1 MAWEQELDILTRL
14 LEETG
19 MESRIKW
26 NQPVYFHAG
35 RNVAS
40 CSGFK
45 HHCSLWFFEGALLT
59 DEEGHLEN
67 AQEGRTQA
75 LRHWKFRK
83 GVPIPEETVR
93 AYLHEAM
100 RHAELGLTVPKAPL
114 RAEDIVWCDV
124 LQAAFDTDPDFHAAM
139 QKLTPGRQR
148 DYNVHIGDAKRE
160 ATQLSRLEK
169 IRPMVLAGQG
179 LNDKYRKG

>member
-26 NQPVYFHAG
+26 NHPVYFHAS

-45 HHCSLWFFEGALLT
+45 RHCSLWFFDGALLK
-59 DEEGHLEN
+59 DQEGVLEN

-75 LRHWKFRK
+75 MRHWKFRK
-83 GVPIPEETVR
+83 GDPIPEDRVR
-93 AYLHEAM
+93 AYLREAM
-100 RHAELGLTVPKAPL
+100 ANAERGLTVTKAPL
-114 RAEDIVWCDV
+114 RAEDIVWCDL
-124 LQAAFDTDPDFHAAM
+124 LQAAFDTDPDFKTAM
-139 QKLTPGRQR
+139 HKLTPGRQR
-148 DYNVHIGDAKRE
+148 DYNLHIGGAKRE

-169 IRPMVLAGQG
+169 IRPLVLAGQG
-179 LNDKYRKG
+179 LHDKYRKG